1 MLFDETPLAELAQL
15 AEGCTLCPLFRDA
28 TRTVFGE
35 GPSDARLMMVG
46 EAPGDQE
53 DKAGRPFIGPA
64 GRLLGQALEEAG
76 IERGAVYLTN
86 AVKHFKFLR
95 KGSFRLH
102 QKPALPEIKAC
113 NTWLVQEIAALKPA
127 LIVALGATGGR
138 ALLGRDVTISK
149 LRGPIAWSGGQNGF
163 LTVHPSYLLRIPE
176 EQAKAIAYAEFVAD
190 LRKIKV
196 LASTGGKAA

>member
-1 MLFDETPLAELAQL
+1 MLFDTTPLPELAQL
-15 AEGCTLCPLFRDA
+15 AECCTACPLFRDA

-35 GPSDARLMMVG
+35 GPTDARLMLVG

-53 DKAGRPFIGPA
+53 DKAGRPFVGPA

-76 IERGAVYLTN
+76 IERERVYLTN

-102 QKPALPEIKAC
+102 QKPALAEINAC
-113 NTWLVQEIAALKPA
+113 NPWLGQEIAALNPT

-149 LRGPIAWSGGQNGF
+149 LRGPIEWRGGHRGF

-176 EQAKAIAYAEFVAD
+176 EHAKATAYGEFVAD
-190 LRKIKV
+190 LRRVKSLV
-196 LASTGGKAA
+196 EGAVGRA